1 MSQTLCALP
10 QRRTV
15 PIDRW
20 RQFDGQRAAVTVL
33 NPESNIDCFTLPLDE
48 NGKWFE
54 ELRAGDVVTVD
65 VERQTDRCKNTFI
78 GKVAPLNEQPNKLQT
93 AVRMRQRGQE
103 DLRRSEIMLPPDYAE
118 ALKYARI
125 AANDPDT
132 KTYASRIVMAH
143 LGPVLACMKAAEGKK
158 NA

>member
-1 MSQTLCALP
+1 MPDIQLP

-20 RQFDGQRAAVTVL
+20 RQFEGQRAAVTIL
-33 NPESNIDCFTLPLDE
+33 KAETKIDCFTLPPDE

-54 ELRAGDVVTVD
+54 ELRENDIVTVD
-65 VERQTDRCKNTFI
+65 VQRQSAKYRKTFI
-78 GKVAPLNEQPNKLQT
+78 GQVAPLSEQPNTLQT
-93 AVRMRQRGQE
+93 AIRNRQRKQE
-103 DLRRSEIMLPPDYAE
+103 GYRESDIALPPEYTK
-118 ALKYARI
+118 ALQYARK
-125 AANDPDT
+125 AAGDPDT

-143 LGPVLACMKAAEGKK
+143 LGPVLACMKAQEVQN